1 MRVRVLG
8 LDMKYFL
15 KEPMVDSD
23 LGDSH
28 SLHSLPFHTGR
39 KASNCSHGELVLT
52 VIRVTGFGVG

>member
-28 SLHSLPFHTGR
+28 SLHSHFILAGRQVIAHTG
-39 KASNCSHGELVLT
+39 N
-52 VIRVTGFGVG
+52 